1 MISESTIHD
10 LIDYE
15 SEISITLTMP
25 THKRGEDSKQ
35 DPIRLKNLISE
46 ATQLI
51 IKNGGNS
58 ALAEKLLQ
66 PAVNLLGKPLFW
78 SHVEY
83 GLVIYLSNEK
93 FDLHLLPYSVQE
105 QAYVADHFLITPI
118 MPMISMDGS
127 FFVLAVSRQNM
138 RLLHCTR
145 NEAVDVT
152 PIGMPKSVEDYL
164 EVDPEKQLQFH
175 SGSHGQKA
183 VYFGHNANEEDKM
196 VVVEQFFR
204 EAERSITDKLNKDGD
219 PLIAIGLSDNL
230 NLYKKIN
237 NYSRLMGDMI
247 KTNPNELSD
256 KQLKEMGWDF
266 VRTYFLEDMYKSLG
280 KFETKSVEKFSN
292 NLEEIVEATV
302 MGKSS
307 AIFISTGETKWGYYD
322 ESKNVVQ
329 FSGSKN
335 GNDVD
340 LLNWLSIKGLK
351 MGSKVYLLPKEEMP
365 AQSTVAAEFRF

>member
-15 SEISITLTMP
+15 SETSITLTMP

-35 DPIRLKNLISE
+35 DPIRFKNLISK
-46 ATQLI
+46 ATELI
-51 IKNGGNS
+51 ISNGGNN
-58 ALAEKLLQ
+58 AQAEKLLR
-66 PAVNLLGKPLFW
+66 PAADLLGKPLFW

-83 GLVIYLSNEK
+83 GLVVYLSEDK
-93 FDLHLLPYSVQE
+93 FDLHLLPYAVEE

-127 FFVLAVSRQNM
+127 FFVLAVSRQNL
-138 RLLHCTR
+138 RLLRCTR
-145 NEAVDVT
+145 NEVADVT
-152 PIGMPKSVEDYL
+152 PIGMPSSVEDYL

-175 SGSHGQKA
+175 TGSHGQKA
-183 VYFGHNANEEDKM
+183 IYFGHNANEEDKM
-196 VVVEQFFR
+196 IVVEQFFR
-204 EAERSITDKLNKDGD
+204 EAERSITDRLKTDGD
-219 PLIAIGLSDNL
+219 PLITIGLSDNL
-230 NLYKKIN
+230 NLYRKIN
-237 NYSRLMGDMI
+237 NYSRLMDDVI

-266 VRTYFLEDMYKSLG
+266 VRSYFLEDMYKSLG

-307 AIFISTGETKWGYYD
+307 AIFISTGETRWGHYD
-322 ESKNVVQ
+322 ETRNAVQ
-329 FSGSKN
+329 FSNSQN
-335 GNDVD
+335 GKDVD
-340 LLNWLSIKGLK
+340 LLNWLSIRGLK
-351 MGSKVYLLPKEEMP
+351 TGSKVYLLPKEEMP